1 LRRLK
6 KPSLHHNY
14 VVVGVGSR
22 LGKSSW
28 LVSSFPHDLLKPFDW
43 RRHDDTRILPKDV
56 QLLLGKY
63 IVKSFNTATKKVED
77 CTLKKVIEEHHS
89 MKSRG
94 LAQPWSLGDKLSS
107 AIARLRCEYD
117 YWLGVEGAEPFL
129 VKVYGEVERWGAEKV
144 KRLKEDIL
152 TILREYAA
160 GEASRQPE
168 GLAKINELLSR
179 FPSDSRFPFV
189 SLKTHHWMTDVL
201 RRSRCLN
208 EILAKGEDVDEVKM
222 YLVRISVA
230 EPEFHRLKELRGFIQ
245 RLREAYGRLE
255 KALFGKET
263 LMIGDDAYLVTACED
278 EVNEIIAKLSKVGY
292 GFNVDVFEWLL
303 KRRTLS
309 RGERVYVVEKEVFKP
324 LTVGGFEEF
333 GFKVEG
339 YKAWAYLLEGG
350 YRYLLWASIRPRGGI
365 EEAAKEFLNWAEGF
379 LAGFMRKPCE
389 DVIRQDI
396 SLSPELLISIADGFN
411 DFISECESSFNGYV
425 IARSFSRTLFIR
437 GLTDPSDAVGI
448 YCRLIGLKR
457 KLHIPAY
464 VTFVVCGP
472 KYPFWRVLEL
482 FRGLEDRGGGLV
494 FELGEKLV
502 KLDDRH
508 AELVNRVRVFL
519 RGERKQQLY
528 RIVNAA
534 CRDNKEVLKV
544 KIRGLAEQDKISQEC
559 AEKLCWLVDEV
570 ARMHRDEEERR
581 EVTCEMFKILRM
593 FTGGKGSR
601 V

>member
-1 LRRLK
+1 VCKESLRRYY
-6 KPSLHHNY
+6 SLD
-14 VVVGVGSR
+14 VFALVRSDSKAR
-22 LGKSSW
+22 S
-28 LVSSFPHDLLKPFDW
+28 VSSFPHDLLKPFDW
-43 RRHDDTRILPKDV
+43 GKHMDTKILPEDV
-56 QLLLGKY
+56 RLLLGKY
-63 IVKSFNTATKKVED
+63 VVKSFNPATRCVED
-77 CTLKKVIEEHHS
+77 CTLKKVIEGHHS
-89 MKSRG
+89 MERG

-117 YWLGVEGAEPFL
+117 YWLRVEGAEPFL
-129 VKVYGEVERWGAEKV
+129 VKVYGDVERWGAERV
-144 KRLKEDIL
+144 RRLKEGIL
-152 TILREYAA
+152 TILREYA
-160 GEASRQPE
+160 GDASRQSE
-168 GLAKINELLSR
+168 GLAKVNELLSR

-208 EILAKGEDVDEVKM
+208 EVLARGGDVDEVKM

-230 EPEFHRLKELRGFIQ
+230 EPEFHRLRELRSFVQ
-245 RLREAYGRLE
+245 RRREAYARLE
-255 KALFGKET
+255 RALSGKEGF
-263 LMIGDDAYLVTACED
+263 MIGDDLYLVTACRD
-278 EVNEIIAKLSKVGY
+278 EVDEVIGKVSEVGY
-292 GFNVDVFEWLL
+292 GFDVDVFEWLL

-309 RGERVYVVEKEVFKP
+309 GVGRVYVVEKEVFKP
-324 LTVGGFEEF
+324 LTLGGFEEL
-333 GFKVEG
+333 GSKAGG
-339 YKAWAYLLEGG
+339 YKAWAYLLEGR
-350 YRYLLWASIRPRGGI
+350 YRYLLWASIRPRGGM
-365 EEAAKEFLNWAEGF
+365 EEAAKEFLSWAEGF
-379 LAGFMRKPCE
+379 LEGFRRKPCE
-389 DVIRQDI
+389 EVIRQDV
-396 SLSPELLISIADGFN
+396 SLSPELLISIAEGFD
-411 DFISECESSFNGYV
+411 DFISDCGACFNGYV
-425 IARSFSRTLFIR
+425 IARSFGRTLFIR
-437 GLTDPSDAVGI
+437 SLTDPSDAVGI
-448 YCRLIGLKR
+448 FCRLMGLKR
-457 KLHIPAY
+457 RLHIPAY

-534 CRDNKEVLKV
+534 CRDSKEVLKV
-544 KIRGLAEQDKISQEC
+544 KIRGLAEQDKLSQEC

-570 ARMHRDEEERR
+570 ARMHSDEEERR

-593 FTGGKGSR
+593 FSGGKGSR